1 VALHA
6 NAVNAVDIQNVAANG
21 LFLQLPAANSVPAG
35 TPLQLAL
42 VNMGFYSGAQRG
54 AFTIPPGRPGIN
66 AILFLVTGA
75 DTINGVMPSQIFAV
89 FTHSG
94 DNAQLYSD
102 GISDWIV
109 TSSTWTNVQHETFA
123 LIVSGN
129 GNQLVTEADGPV
141 PNQIYCTANAN
152 GTEIIALSAGYFT
165 QVVTITNVGTL
176 AFLIVPDQ
184 IVIPLMANCCYMTGN
199 AQDYRVDPGE
209 SIQVQFGQRAA
220 GGVPNLWF
228 VIGHNTQLS

>member
-1 VALHA
+1 MVLHA
-6 NAVNAVDIQNVAANG
+6 GAVNTVDIQNVSGGG

-54 AFTIPPGRPGIN
+54 PFTIPPGVDGIN
-66 AILFLVTGA
+66 AILFIASGA
-75 DTINGVMPSQIFAV
+75 DTINGVPTNQIFAV
-89 FTHSG
+89 FTKSG

-109 TSSTWTNVQHETFA
+109 TSSTWTNVQHASFA

-129 GNQLVTEADGPV
+129 GNQLSTEVAGPV
-141 PNQIYCTANAN
+141 PNQIYCTASAD
-152 GTEIIALSAGYFT
+152 GTEIISLSAGYFT
-165 QVVTITNVGTL
+165 QVVTITNPGTH
-176 AFLIVPDQ
+176 AFLIVPDA
-184 IVIPLMANCCYMTGN
+184 IAIPLTDNCCYFTGN
-199 AQDYRVDPGE
+199 AQDYRIDPGE
-209 SIQVQFGQRAA
+209 SIHVQFGQRSA
-220 GGVPNLWF
+220 GGVPNLWY